1 MKPSVI
7 LYAVFLTVSLG
18 IKAQQADTVSYEV
31 TKNMPVFYEQLKQQ
45 LTYPAAWGKST
56 TKDFG
61 KWRIETRNVVME
73 CMQNLPPAP
82 AKYDMSVV
90 GTEQRA
96 GYEAR
101 RYGLM
106 FRNGPAY
113 QLIYWFLTEKGLF
126 RL

>member
-1 MKPSVI
+1 MKRI
-7 LYAVFLTVSLG
+7 TTIFLIVLFGHLG
-18 IKAQQADTVSYEV
+18 MIAQTDTTTYGVV
-31 TKNMPVFYEQLKQQ
+31 KNMPVFYEQLKQQ

-101 RYGLM
+101 K
-106 FRNGPAY
+106 
-113 QLIYWFLTEKGLF
+113 IWFNVSEWSRIQIG
-126 RL
+126 RAHV